1 MSAKS
6 KVASKGA
13 AAIATAIAPAPVKVV
28 ESSIVE
34 RVRPMDKVASLF
46 IYGADDS
53 VTLVKDSQLT
63 ATELFTFLS
72 ERVQKLGS
80 ESVRLANTLRIARM
94 LPDVKDGDKS
104 VSAFQWVT
112 AKLKADSATVSAF
125 NNIAYLVPAID
136 VKEQNG
142 LTVSAF
148 TVKNAL
154 PWLRDKDVIDE
165 NGKFKPEKAG
175 VDPIATKLKTGAT
188 GAEIGKELKRIRDEA
203 KAAEEARKK
212 AALGI
217 PTEKPDPTVAIVL
230 DLKGIIAR
238 LDKVMAEGDI
248 AKVRASV
255 TGTVRDL
262 AKLAGFDLVQIKS

>member
-13 AAIATAIAPAPVKVV
+13 TALATTVAPVV
-28 ESSIVE
+28 ESSVE
-34 RVRPMDKVASLF
+34 RIRPMDKIASLF
-46 IYGADDS
+46 VYGSDDS

-80 ESVRLANTLRIARM
+80 ESVRLANTLRVARM

-104 VSAFQWVT
+104 VNAYQWIV

-136 VKEQNG
+136 VKEANG

-165 NGKFKPEKAG
+165 SGKFKAEKAG
-175 VDPIATKLKTGAT
+175 SDPIAEKLKAGAT
-188 GAEIGKELKRIRDEA
+188 GKDISAALKKIRDDA

-217 PTEKPDPTVAIVL
+217 KADEKPDPVVGIVL

-238 LDKVMAEGDI
+238 IDKAQAEGDI
-248 AKVRASV
+248 AKVRAGL
-255 TGTVRDL
+255 TGTIRDL